1 VRAGSLLAL
10 AVAACAFATA
20 VAGCGVGAGRAPS
33 GVQLTVTRDFGAVAL
48 GAWSSPRV
56 RGEETVMSLL
66 LRNAR
71 VTTRYGGGF
80 VQSIDGAAGGSAA
93 GRPIDWFYYVNG
105 IEAPQGAASTRV
117 RGGDRI
123 WWDRHD
129 WSQTDHI
136 PAVVGSFPEPFLHG
150 IGGKRLPVRVECAAR
165 EPACRTVVS
174 RLRARDVP
182 AAVAALGSGAEPR
195 TLRVLVAPWAQIA
208 RDPAASTIGGGPR
221 ASGVYARFA
230 PAGHVLALLD
240 ADGRVTRTLG
250 AGAGLIAAT
259 GPRED
264 APVWVVTGTDSG
276 GVGRAAAA
284 LDEAALRD
292 RFAVALPAGGRSV
305 ALPEASP

>member
-1 VRAGSLLAL
+1 
-10 AVAACAFATA
+10 
-20 VAGCGVGAGRAPS
+20 
-33 GVQLTVTRDFGAVAL
+33 
-48 GAWSSPRV
+48 
-56 RGEETVMSLL
+56 
-66 LRNAR
+66 
-71 VTTRYGGGF
+71 
-80 VQSIDGAAGGSAA
+80 
-93 GRPIDWFYYVNG
+93 
-105 IEAPQGAASTRV
+105 
-117 RGGDRI
+117 
-123 WWDRHD
+123 
-129 WSQTDHI
+129 
-136 PAVVGSFPEPFLHG
+136 
-150 IGGKRLPVRVECAAR
+150 VECAAH

-208 RDPAASTIGGGPR
+208 GDPAASTIGRGPG

-230 PAGHVLALLD
+230 PAGHALNLLD

-264 APVWVVTGTDSG
+264 APVWVVTGTDSS